1 MFISLFTLQLNELP
15 LRQHLLLHPHTLLTV
30 ICVVVASVSTTTNGC
45 SNFSHCVPV
54 PVVASRL
61 HTITGW
67 RHDGRVRSVQVRA
80 PGSRWQVGGFSGPRL
95 LAAAGSS
102 GAVLY
107 TVHPHTAHSQT
118 RTIHTSSYKTTGWS
132 PTFTNPEDPHIHNDI
147 ATMMINRNVNKL
159 SQTSRQYM
167 DFYNIAG
174 EVHNRQLNACIQR
187 HSCCI

>member
-1 MFISLFTLQLNELP
+1 MLISLFTLQLNELP
-15 LRQHLLLHPHTLLTV
+15 LRQHLLPHPHTLLTV

-67 RHDGRVRSVQVRA
+67 RHDGRVRSVQVPG

-107 TVHPHTAHSQT
+107 SVHPHTAHSQYWYQALQ
-118 RTIHTSSYKTTGWS
+118 SSVSHLFYFCLYFIPLLHASPCLYKM
-132 PTFTNPEDPHIHNDI
+132 E
-147 ATMMINRNVNKL
+147 
-159 SQTSRQYM
+159 
-167 DFYNIAG
+167 
-174 EVHNRQLNACIQR
+174 CIF
-187 HSCCI
+187 IVG

>member
-1 MFISLFTLQLNELP
+1 MFIFLFTLQLNELP
-15 LRQHLLLHPHTLLTV
+15 LRQHLLPHPHTLLTV

-45 SNFSHCVPV
+45 NNFSHCV

-67 RHDGRVRSVQVRA
+67 RHDGRVRSVQVRG

-107 TVHPHTAHSQT
+107 TVHRTPHTARPAQYTLHLT
-118 RTIHTSSYKTTGWS
+118 RRLVGVRLS
-132 PTFTNPEDPHIHNDI
+132 PTQRIPTS
-147 ATMMINRNVNKL
+147 TMI
-159 SQTSRQYM
+159 
-167 DFYNIAG
+167 
-174 EVHNRQLNACIQR
+174 
-187 HSCCI
+187 

>member
-1 MFISLFTLQLNELP
+1 MVVTTSRTVCQCQWWHHVFTPSLVGGMMGEY
-15 LRQHLLLHPHTLLTV
+15 
-30 ICVVVASVSTTTNGC
+30 AVSRC
-45 SNFSHCVPV
+45 
-54 PVVASRL
+54 
-61 HTITGW
+61 W
-67 RHDGRVRSVQVRA
+67 VR

>member
-1 MFISLFTLQLNELP
+1 MFISLITIQLNELP
-15 LRQHLLLHPHTLLTV
+15 LRQHLLPHPHTLPTV

-45 SNFSHCVPV
+45 NNFSHCVPV

-67 RHDGRVRSVQVRA
+67 RHDGRVRSVQVRG

-107 TVHPHTAHSQT
+107 SVHRTPHTARPAQYTLHLT
-118 RTIHTSSYKTTGWS
+118 RRLVGVRLS
-132 PTFTNPEDPHIHNDI
+132 PTQRIPTS
-147 ATMMINRNVNKL
+147 TMI
-159 SQTSRQYM
+159 
-167 DFYNIAG
+167 
-174 EVHNRQLNACIQR
+174 
-187 HSCCI
+187 